1 MNRPEDEAPELAA
14 EIMEKAER
22 LEQCAQVAQVGSYG
36 HVLETWKSVEDYSKK
51 LIRVLNNMNP
61 HIMEIESTPSSV
73 APNGTVVHYEYT
85 GPEFEDDDLPF

>member
-36 HVLETWKSVEDYSKK
+36 HVLETWKSVEDYCKK
-51 LIRVLNNMNP
+51 IIRVVENML
-61 HIMEIESTPSSV
+61 MEIEAFESPMER
-73 APNGTVVHYEYT
+73 ALNRAEYM
-85 GPEFEDDDLPF
+85 EER